1 MMKNNRSNILLYGL
15 ILGGLVG
22 AGLAIYYGSR
32 FIKDN
37 KKKKRER
44 KNKFYEGIDDI
55 FDSSAENIEDA
66 DSRVDKETEKG
77 IVDELFSRSK

>member
-1 MMKNNRSNILLYGL
+1 MKNNKSNILFYGL

-22 AGLAIYYGSR
+22 AGVAIYYGAR
-32 FIKDN
+32 FIKDS

-55 FDSSAENIEDA
+55 FDSSAENIADA